1 MNVNKSL
8 ISLAMISFL
17 GLGLFGCDSDDSDS
31 SSNAG
36 HIQIYNGSANAPS
49 LTLTLTQGDDEYS
62 HTGIAY
68 PESSGYFSYDTGSY
82 DLALS
87 WEDSDEE
94 TVTLYEE
101 SIKISNEKWELL
113 TVSGDITQGKVNHFQ
128 IAEVDLD
135 SDDDQ
140 FGVRFINLSESVPA
154 MNIYW
159 AEEDE
164 GFDQAEL
171 LFQLDANTQSEELYF
186 DRDGYQIFVTAT
198 DSDDLLYQSS
208 TVQFY
213 STTQYIL
220 ILRDDNGS
228 APLSMDRVST
238 STGAVEY
245 PDSQTKAQLWLYN
258 GLRQHELLPE
268 YTGSIDVTINQP
280 EPVSTIGA
288 LTEGLFSDA
297 QTLEPGDYTLDFS
310 DTTSGEPLASN
321 HLVSLTDDQ
330 DQTLFVYLQ
339 EYDYD
344 EDDEQEDEVKL
355 HTLSLNNSQRSS
367 IYDHQFK
374 VVNLVDDY
382 GVVTFHFLLP
392 GETIADSSHS
402 VTASFSE
409 SSSIIL
415 PNDSFRIQAVTES
428 YGTELLLASLEM
440 TLDEHSS
447 EYFLLLEEDD
457 QATSGFSLTAAPQDH
472 AQ

>member
-1 MNVNKSL
+1 MNINKTLFPLAL
-8 ISLAMISFL
+8 IPFL
-17 GLGLFGCDSDDSDS
+17 GLGLAGCDSDDSDS

-36 HIQIYNGSANAPS
+36 HIQLYNGSANAPS

-68 PESSGYFSYDTGSY
+68 PESSGYFSYDTGNY

-94 TVTLYEE
+94 TVTLYED
-101 SIKISNEKWELL
+101 SIKVSNEKWELF

-128 IAEVDLD
+128 INEVDLD

-159 AEEDE
+159 ADEDE

-171 LFQLDANTQSEELYF
+171 LFQVDANTQSEELYF

-198 DSDDLLYQSS
+198 DSDELLYQSS

-220 ILRDDNGS
+220 ILRDDSGS

-245 PDSQTKAQLWLYN
+245 PDSQTQAQLWLYN
-258 GLRQHELLPE
+258 GLIQHELLPE

-280 EPVSTIGA
+280 EQEISVNA
-288 LTEGLFSDA
+288 LAQGLFSEA
-297 QTLEPGDYTLDFS
+297 QILEPGDYTLDFT

-321 HLVSLTDDQ
+321 HLVSLTEDQ
-330 DQTLFVYLQ
+330 DQTLVVYLQ

-355 HTLSLNNSQRSS
+355 HTLSLTNSQRSS

-392 GETIADSSHS
+392 GETIADSSYS
-402 VTASFSE
+402 TTASFSE
-409 SSSIIL
+409 SSSLIL
-415 PNDSFRIQAVTES
+415 PNDSYRIQAVTQS
-428 YGTELLLASLEM
+428 YGTDLLLSTLEV
-440 TLDEHSS
+440 TLNEESG
-447 EYFLLLEEDD
+447 EYYLLLEQSDD
-457 QATSGFSLTAAPQDH
+457 SDSEFSLTMRLQNPGS
-472 AQ
+472 